1 MHHHKLRPS
10 GQGALQARQLAL
22 QTIHGVDDIGAGLFL
37 HIEHNGRAPVVPA
50 ADPGVLQAINN
61 FGHITQHDRGI
72 VAIGDH
78 DGAIG
83 LGGADLVVGG
93 DGVGLLGAIQ
103 RALGPRDISAD
114 DGEPQILQPEA
125 IGGEARKVGLNAHRR
140 AHAALN

>member
-1 MHHHKLRPS
+1 M
-10 GQGALQARQLAL
+10 QAREFKL
-22 QTIHGVDDIGAGLFL
+22 QPVHRVDDIGAGLFL
-37 HIEHNGRAPVVPA
+37 HIEHDGRAPIVPA
-50 ADPGVLQAINN
+50 ADAGVLQAIHH
-61 FGHITQHDRGI
+61 FGHIAQHDRRV

-78 DGAIG
+78 NGAIG